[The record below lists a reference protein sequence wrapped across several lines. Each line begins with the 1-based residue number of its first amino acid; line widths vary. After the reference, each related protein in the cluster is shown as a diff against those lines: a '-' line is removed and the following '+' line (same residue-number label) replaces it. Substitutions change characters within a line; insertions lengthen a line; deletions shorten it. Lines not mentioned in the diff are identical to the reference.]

1 MKASQH
7 RGNKAAKFALCAIL
21 TLIILLPLYWM
32 AVTSL
37 KQESDVITRP
47 LQYVPK
53 DPTVENYAYAFTQ
66 TKLPSYFLNSLIYV
80 TGTVLLSV
88 FIGSLAAYSASR
100 YKHRGKRSF
109 MFVVLFTQYMP
120 LTMLLVPLYIV
131 FSGMGL
137 LNNRMAIIL
146 LYCAIQVPIAIWLLL
161 GYFNGIPRSLDEAA
175 AIDGCTT
182 FQIYYR
188 IMLPLA
194 RAGLIAVATSVAIS
208 VWQELILAT
217 TFTTS
222 DSMRPVMVGISQ
234 TIGKSGVK
242 WGQLA
247 AIGVAACVPILV
259 VYGVFQKFLVRGLT
273 EGAVKG

>member
-1 MKASQH
+1 MKPSKH
-7 RGNKAAKFALCAIL
+7 LGRIIVKFTFCVIL
-21 TLIILLPLYWM
+21 TLIIIIPLYWM
-32 AVTSL
+32 VVTSL
-37 KQESDVITRP
+37 KEEGDVITRP

-53 DPTVENYAYAFTQ
+53 NPTTENYEYAFTQ
-66 TKLPSYFLNSLIYV
+66 TKLPSYFFNSLIYV
-80 TGTVLLSV
+80 TGTVLISV
-88 FIGSLAAYSASR
+88 FVGSLAAYSVSR
-100 YKHRGKRSF
+100 YKHRGKMSF

-146 LYCAIQVPIAIWLLL
+146 LYCAIQVPIGIWLLL
-161 GYFNGIPRSLDEAA
+161 GYFLSIPRTLDEAA

-182 FQIYYR
+182 FQTFYR
-188 IMLPLA
+188 IVLPLA
-194 RAGLIAVATSVAIS
+194 RPGLIAIATSVAIS

-222 DSMRPVMVGISQ
+222 DALRPVMVGISQ

-247 AIGVAACVPILV
+247 ATGVAACVPMLV
-259 VYGVFQKFLVRGLT
+259 IYGVFQKFLVRGLT